1 MDNKMINLDDFES
14 SEVIEL
20 YSEIMKTLKS
30 RGIIRTKNLVGELG
44 EYFVM
49 DYFCKT
55 PNLPNLSL
63 AEAGTKNI
71 DAISRKGERYSIKS
85 TSGNTT
91 GVFYGLNPPENEE
104 VDEVKFEYVIIVI
117 FTEIYQI
124 EKIIQLDW
132 GQFLSF
138 KRWHSTMK
146 AWNLSITQNLIDE
159 SKLIYSRS
167 S

>member
-1 MDNKMINLDDFES
+1 MDYKKMNLDNFES

-20 YSEIMKTLKS
+20 YSEIIKTLKS
-30 RGIIRTKNLVGELG
+30 RGIIRTNNLVGDLG
-44 EYFVM
+44 EYLVV

-63 AEAGTKNI
+63 AEAGTENI
-71 DAISRKGERYSIKS
+71 DAISKKGERYSIKS
-85 TSGNTT
+85 TSGKTT
-91 GVFYGLNPPENEE
+91 GVFYGLNPLGNEK

-117 FTEIYQI
+117 FNEVYQM

-138 KRWHSTMK
+138 KSWHSRMN
-146 AWNLSITQNLIDE
+146 AWNLNITKKLIDE

>member
-1 MDNKMINLDDFES
+1 MINLDNFES

-20 YSEIMKTLKS
+20 YSEIIKTLKS

-71 DAISRKGERYSIKS
+71 DAIIRKGERYSIKS
-85 TSGNTT
+85 TSGKTT

-138 KRWHSTMK
+138 KRSHSTMK
-146 AWNLSITQNLIDE
+146 AWNLNITQNLIDE
-159 SKLIYSRS
+159 SKLIYRRRS
-167 S
+167 

>member
-1 MDNKMINLDDFES
+1 
-14 SEVIEL
+14 
-20 YSEIMKTLKS
+20 
-30 RGIIRTKNLVGELG
+30 
-44 EYFVM
+44 M
-49 DYFCKT
+49 DYFYKT

-85 TSGNTT
+85 TSGKTT
-91 GVFYGLNPPENEE
+91 GVFYGLNSPENEE